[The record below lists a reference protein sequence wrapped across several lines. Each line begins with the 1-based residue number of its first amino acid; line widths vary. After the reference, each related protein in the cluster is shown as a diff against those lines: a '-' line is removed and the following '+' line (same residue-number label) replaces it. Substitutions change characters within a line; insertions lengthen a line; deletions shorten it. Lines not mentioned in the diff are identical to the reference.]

1 MHVKYFLEFIY
12 VIESYICNINSVI
25 VYAFLLEPLI
35 YGHSIN
41 EFTTIECII
50 HWLLT
55 IITWITVAF
64 LILRDARKKLNFQLK
79 GTYEK
84 WNVPAIVASCI
95 LVGLMMV
102 INFVDIGKLKI
113 VHEFYILGT
122 LKFIF
127 QHLYYLAEVILFTL
141 IIVFGQNFLEK
152 LFRKK
157 NIPYGGIVMGLSWGL
172 GHWFTKGSIWI
183 GLAGLLLGFLFGTM
197 YLFLG
202 RDFRKT
208 YIVMALT
215 FII

>member
-1 MHVKYFLEFIY
+1 MEG
-12 VIESYICNINSVI
+12 YICNINSVI
-25 VYAFLLEPLI
+25 VYAFFLEPLI
-35 YGHSIN
+35 FGHSMN

-113 VHEFYILGT
+113 VQTYE
-122 LKFIF
+122 
-127 QHLYYLAEVILFTL
+127 LATL
-141 IIVFGQNFLEK
+141 IP
-152 LFRKK
+152 K
-157 NIPYGGIVMGLSWGL
+157 NINNNFITSPYFPCKL
-172 GHWFTKGSIWI
+172 T
-183 GLAGLLLGFLFGTM
+183 LA
-197 YLFLG
+197 
-202 RDFRKT
+202 
-208 YIVMALT
+208 
-215 FII
+215 